1 LDDSFAALVRG
12 PSTTYPRGF
21 PLLFPVWLGVI
32 FAAVWIAWLRVIGPM
47 QWWYAGALIGGMLI
61 AGTTVSSVLA
71 TIRQP
76 AFRADR
82 NGIRL
87 GLRTER
93 KRPRNRQAHLWWS
106 DVRQLRIEPRRYGL
120 MVEISLGPAAR
131 ILRRRGLV
139 RQALLWCTMLVMPF
153 GLGRGTPRLTE
164 PRRKDPQYRVRL
176 YDVTPEELG
185 LALAGLALPA
195 VEIIVIS
202 RRYGP
207 IMARRPQQAAPRKS
221 APPAT
226 SPRGAAPRTAA
237 PRTAAPR
244 AAAPPVTR
252 RPAAAPP
259 ATSPPATVRAG
270 TVTAPPP
277 AAETVTAEPPA
288 AERPPAAS
296 SVTNE
301 QSVSYEP
308 SAAREPTAADQPAP
322 AREPTLTQEPAASD
336 EPSAVDPPSAG
347 DAPPAGIPRA
357 DGPPADGPLAGV
369 PVMAAQHA
377 GLEVAAPAEREASQ
391 PAA

>member
-21 PLLFPVWLGVI
+21 PLLFPVWLAVAFGG
-32 FAAVWIAWLRVIGPM
+32 VWIAWLRVIGPM
-47 QWWYAGALIGGMLI
+47 QWWYAGTLTGGLLI
-61 AGTTVSSVLA
+61 AGLTVAAVFA

-106 DVRQLRIEPRRYGL
+106 DVRQLRIEPRRYGVL
-120 MVEISLGPAAR
+120 VEVSLGPAAR
-131 ILRRRGLV
+131 IVRRRGPV
-139 RQALLWCTMLVMPF
+139 RQALLWFGTLIMPF

-185 LALAGLALPA
+185 LALASLALPA

-207 IMARRPQQAAPRKS
+207 IMARRPQPAAPRRPE
-221 APPAT
+221 APPLPA
-226 SPRGAAPRTAA
+226 AAPLAKA
-237 PRTAAPR
+237 PRMGPSPAP
-244 AAAPPVTR
+244 APPPAVTAPPVTA
-252 RPAAAPP
+252 PPVTVAPVTVAPVTVTAAAPAMP
-259 ATSPPATVRAG
+259 ELE
-270 TVTAPPP
+270 API
-277 AAETVTAEPPA
+277 A
-288 AERPPAAS
+288 
-296 SVTNE
+296 
-301 QSVSYEP
+301 
-308 SAAREPTAADQPAP
+308 
-322 AREPTLTQEPAASD
+322 
-336 EPSAVDPPSAG
+336 
-347 DAPPAGIPRA
+347 
-357 DGPPADGPLAGV
+357 
-369 PVMAAQHA
+369 
-377 GLEVAAPAEREASQ
+377 AAPAVETPGADAPLAEAPALEPYETEAQPDEAAPDDTQLDDTRPDGVPLADGSLAEVPVIAGPHAEREVTAGAERQAAQ